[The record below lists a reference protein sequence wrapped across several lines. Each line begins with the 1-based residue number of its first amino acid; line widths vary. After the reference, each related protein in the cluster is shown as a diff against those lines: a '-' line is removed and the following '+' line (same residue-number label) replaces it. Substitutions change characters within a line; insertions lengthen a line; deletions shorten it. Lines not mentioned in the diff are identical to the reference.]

1 MKNKQ
6 TNGSK
11 VKTLARELDLARKAL
26 VRARMT
32 GYGLTLALALY
43 VDAQARYE
51 AADPLA

>member
-6 TNGSK
+6 SK
-11 VKTLARELDLARKAL
+11 VSNVKTLARELDLARKAL

-32 GYGLTLALALY
+32 GCGVPLALALY
-43 VDAQARYE
+43 ADAQARYE